1 MPNGREAVGVS
12 IDISPCHIRHIAVHW
27 LSQFWWSVAA
37 RGAMTRTNAPATVKR
52 ERLEARV
59 SPEQKALIERAAQ
72 LQGRSITDFLVAS
85 AQQEAERVIREHE
98 VLVLSPRDS
107 EAFVRALL
115 NPPPPNEALCAAFRR
130 HRDLIASR
138 E

>member
-1 MPNGREAVGVS
+1 
-12 IDISPCHIRHIAVHW
+12 
-27 LSQFWWSVAA
+27 
-37 RGAMTRTNAPATVKR
+37 MTKSDTTTTAKR

-59 SPEQKALIERAAQ
+59 SPEQKALIERAAH

-85 AQQEAERVIREHE
+85 TQQAAERVLHEHE

-107 EAFVRALL
+107 VAFVRALL
-115 NPPPPNEALCAAFRR
+115 DPPPPNEALRAAFQR
-130 HRDLIASR
+130 HRGLVESR

>member
-1 MPNGREAVGVS
+1 M
-12 IDISPCHIRHIAVHW
+12 
-27 LSQFWWSVAA
+27 
-37 RGAMTRTNAPATVKR
+37 KR

-85 AQQEAERVIREHE
+85 AQQEAERVIHEHE
-98 VLVLSPRDS
+98 VLVLTPRDS
-107 EAFVRALL
+107 VAFVQALL
-115 NPPPPNEALCAAFRR
+115 NPPPPNEALRAAFRR
-130 HRDLIASR
+130 QRGLAESR